1 MAASVS
7 LETVIERLF
16 NPLSSAR
23 IYPCL
28 HTPDFDVMTLHR
40 KYMGIPISASQ
51 YFEMPV
57 MVYGKFNFLPQ
68 APDTL
73 VLDLHSYGRIPY
85 YKTFDRYIKEILRS
99 DYYETGLV
107 KIHIDS
113 NVYYATQGAI
123 FDCNFKPIML
133 CSWVSCG
140 VHEGQLVPVKP
151 LIRLS
156 PSFFLS
162 PSNLIE
168 RFIAKKIPASVI
180 SLNNSGGIHT
190 FGGYC
195 KITLEIADSP
205 FEIRE
210 AQNPS
215 VLTKSRDLCNLAAE
229 HLKETL
235 L

>member
-1 MAASVS
+1 MAAPVS
-7 LETVIERLF
+7 LETAIDSLF
-16 NPLSSAR
+16 TSLPEFL
-23 IYPCL
+23 IYPNL
-28 HTPDFDVMTLHR
+28 NTPNFDVMTLHR

-57 MVYGKFNFLPQ
+57 MAYRRFSLLSQ
-68 APDTL
+68 APDAL
-73 VLDLHSYGRIPY
+73 VIDLHSYGHTPF
-85 YKTFDRYIKEILRS
+85 YKAFDRYIKEILRS
-99 DYYETGLV
+99 DYYKTGLV
-107 KIHIDS
+107 KIQIAS
-113 NVYYATQGAI
+113 NIYYATQGAI
-123 FDCNFKPIML
+123 FDCNFKPIMM

-140 VHEGQLVPVKP
+140 LHEGQLVPVKP

-162 PSNLIE
+162 PSNLLE

-180 SLNNSGGIHT
+180 SLNNSGGIQA
-190 FGGYC
+190 FNKYY

-215 VLTKSRDLCNLAAE
+215 VLTKSKDLCNLAAE